1 MAIAYA
7 KLYELILKK
16 VKDEKEA
23 EELYKIVEEF
33 IKENEQRIEQKF
45 KNEKVIIKNELKDE
59 LRSELATKED
69 VLLAEERLRG
79 EMKALEERLE
89 KKIELVRR
97 DVIIIAL
104 IIILAMYTPEI
115 IGKLLLFK

>member
-23 EELYKIVEEF
+23 REIYDIIIELN
-33 IKENEQRIEQKF
+33 KENKI
-45 KNEKVIIKNELKDE
+45 IIKNELKDE

-69 VLLAEERLRG
+69 IKYLDE
-79 EMKALEERLE
+79 
-89 KKIELVRR
+89 KIEKEIKLLRR
-97 DVIIIAL
+97 DMIIIAL
-104 IIILAMYTPEI
+104 IIILSIYAPEI

>member
-1 MAIAYA
+1 MAISYA

-23 EELYKIVEEF
+23 REIYDIIIELN
-33 IKENEQRIEQKF
+33 KENKI
-45 KNEKVIIKNELKDE
+45 IIKNELKDE

-69 VLLAEERLRG
+69 IKYLDE
-79 EMKALEERLE
+79 
-89 KKIELVRR
+89 KIEKEIKLLRR
-97 DVIIIAL
+97 DMIIIAL
-104 IIILAMYTPEI
+104 IIILSIYAPEI